1 MAGYVNSR
9 VDLELDGD
17 DIMAA
22 IMDDVTDAARQT
34 VHEEAS
40 AIIESCH
47 DEIRDIVRDVM
58 TEDMDI
64 DDEIAS
70 AVNRELA
77 NYEIVFVRK

>member
-34 VHEEAS
+34 VHEEAA
-40 AIIESCH
+40 AIIDSCAE
-47 DEIRDIVRDVM
+47 EIRDIARDVVA
-58 TEDMDI
+58 EMDI
-64 DDEIAS
+64 VDEIS
-70 AVNRELA
+70 EAVSRELE

>member
-34 VHEEAS
+34 IHEEA
-40 AIIESCH
+40 ATIIELC
-47 DEIRDIVRDVM
+47 DEDIRDIARDVVA
-58 TEDMDI
+58 DMDI
-64 DDEIAS
+64 VDEIS
-70 AVNRELA
+70 NAVSRELE